1 LSHYRDAQ
9 SGDAV
14 HFGSLVWFSVGQNFN
29 TVLSIT
35 FLPLQLEFYF
45 VHVYALKS
53 SETKIV
59 LEMHDEFVL
68 RLVIRN

>member
-1 LSHYRDAQ
+1 M
-9 SGDAV
+9 
-14 HFGSLVWFSVGQNFN
+14 GQNFN